1 MEAEYERYEIRIIFY
16 PSFIYIQYLMPVCY
30 RLFFVRRCD
39 VKRFLVEVAK
49 CHR

>member
-16 PSFIYIQYLMPVCY
+16 PSFIYIQYLIAGMLPA
-30 RLFFVRRCD
+30 FFVRRCD